1 MVDNDFFA
9 DTTRFDDV
17 IEEERTGF
25 KLKFQLLTHVFSLL
39 IVYSFRYG
47 PHHKNKSIKKVSQRM
62 ASTTAQTT

>member
-9 DTTRFDDV
+9 DTTRFDDI

-39 IVYSFRYG
+39 IV
-47 PHHKNKSIKKVSQRM
+47 N
-62 ASTTAQTT
+62 